1 MMSSFFL
8 ALICLPFNY
17 KPEKLIGP
25 ALNFV
30 PCASHLGNIIL
41 ISLKKKGESILKTY
55 TCTYCSLVVL
65 KSSTLKIVQFST
77 TQNYNHLQKLHTG
90 KFCVCSETN
99 IIFLILVLRFTLYGH
114 RLYLWHCWEKPRSSP
129 FVTGSFQ
136 FFIPFRA
143 NSQ

>member
-17 KPEKLIGP
+17 KPEKIDWPCFKFCPMCVTLGQYDF
-25 ALNFV
+25 NFF
-30 PCASHLGNIIL
+30 
-41 ISLKKKGESILKTY
+41 KKKGESILKAY

>member
-41 ISLKKKGESILKTY
+41 ISLKKKGESIFAAL
-55 TCTYCSLVVL
+55 L
-65 KSSTLKIVQFST
+65 F
-77 TQNYNHLQKLHTG
+77 
-90 KFCVCSETN
+90 
-99 IIFLILVLRFTLYGH
+99 
-114 RLYLWHCWEKPRSSP
+114 
-129 FVTGSFQ
+129 
-136 FFIPFRA
+136 
-143 NSQ
+143 